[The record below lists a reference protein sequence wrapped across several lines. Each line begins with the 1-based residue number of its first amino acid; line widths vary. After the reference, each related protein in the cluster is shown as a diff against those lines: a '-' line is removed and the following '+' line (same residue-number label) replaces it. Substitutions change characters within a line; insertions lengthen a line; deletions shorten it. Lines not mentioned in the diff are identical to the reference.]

1 MEATSTRTQ
10 SARLVWHP
18 CDSPR
23 GRDARLRTIAF
34 SLALPAGT
42 KTAKAVVPTVGALDH
57 PPPWP
62 ATNTANERR
71 LASSSDVGLYTSI
84 ECLQFGVI
92 VVVAFVEA
100 DVLGQD
106 RPEHSADG
114 NRVQR
119 CAHHPLVVDVR
130 PGQGERQG
138 NSTTV
143 GQNVAFRA
151 EFSTIGRIRARD
163 VPPLGAFTEAL
174 SSEAHC
180 RSSPTFS
187 W

>member
-1 MEATSTRTQ
+1 LKDDDGAGEFDEGT
-10 SARLVWHP
+10 V
-18 CDSPR
+18 
-23 GRDARLRTIAF
+23 AF
-34 SLALPAGT
+34 SFALPAGA
-42 KTAKAVVPTVGALDH
+42 KTAKAIVPTVGPLDY
-57 PPPWP
+57 PAPWLTP
-62 ATNTANERR
+62 NAADERR
-71 LASSSDVGLYTSI
+71 LTSSSDVRLHSAI
-84 ECLQFGVI
+84 ERLQFGIV

-100 DVLGQD
+100 DVLGQN

-119 CAHHPLVVDVR
+119 RAHHPLVVDVR
-130 PGQGERQG
+130 PGQCERQW
-138 NSTTV
+138 NAATV
-143 GQNVAFRA
+143 GQNMTFGA

-174 SSEAHC
+174 SSEAHW